1 MSGFWDDV
9 VTSRTNAAQT
19 PPHRIDHQAH
29 PVNHQTHR
37 IDHQAHAQHAL
48 AHRIPAHDQHTLA
61 HRIDHQTHN
70 ATPTHTRAAQYTQNG
85 MVSTNPHRYLNQRTR
100 APAAPLFPSTTD
112 ADSTNPTCMYIPGEG
127 NVAGS
132 IQCHADFGKSAQ
144 EFKDRRS

>member
-19 PPHRIDHQAH
+19 QPHRIDHQAH
-29 PVNHQTHR
+29 
-37 IDHQAHAQHAL
+37 DQHAL
-48 AHRIPAHDQHTLA
+48 VHRV
-61 HRIDHQTHN
+61 DHSHN
-70 ATPTHTRAAQYTQNG
+70 PTPTHTRAAQYTQNG
-85 MVSTNPHRYLNQRTR
+85 MASTNPHRYLNQRTR

-112 ADSTNPTCMYIPGEG
+112 ADSTNSTCMYIPGEG